1 MLEFAQRLAVFDHG
15 QVIGKQDV
23 NRAADRRHLQL
34 DGVEPQLL
42 HRASATNAAVADE
55 SDRLIAPFSVGVV
68 GAFFKTAVGPRLY
81 SAAVKIKA
89 SNSPTFFCQRR
100 ATSSFDGA

>member
-1 MLEFAQRLAVFDHG
+1 M
-15 QVIGKQDV
+15 

-42 HRASATNAAVADE
+42 HRASAANAAVADE

-68 GAFFKTAVGPRLY
+68 ERVLQNCSRSRLY

-89 SNSPTFFCQRR
+89 SNWPTFFCQRR